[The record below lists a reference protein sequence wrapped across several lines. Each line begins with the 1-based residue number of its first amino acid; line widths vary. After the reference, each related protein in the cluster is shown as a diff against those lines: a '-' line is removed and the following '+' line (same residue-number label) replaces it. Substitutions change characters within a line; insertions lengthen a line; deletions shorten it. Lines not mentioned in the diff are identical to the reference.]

1 MTSPSPPPHGMEIP
15 NYTIGSLQLHKV
27 PCINSSIHAKSL
39 GEQQH
44 TSYTFM
50 CLSITG
56 RSEFSRNI
64 QNRQC
69 VPVVNYRLPI
79 TSTSSPTKTTSF
91 IRSPSN
97 DGLPLSYTNNNNNYT
112 VSKSLKC

>member
-1 MTSPSPPPHGMEIP
+1 MTSPPPPTP
-15 NYTIGSLQLHKV
+15 QWKSDYTIGSLQLHKV
-27 PCINSSIHAKSL
+27 PCLNSSIHAKSL
-39 GEQQH
+39 AEQQH

-64 QNRQC
+64 QNHQC

-79 TSTSSPTKTTSF
+79 PSTSSPTKT
-91 IRSPSN
+91 
-97 DGLPLSYTNNNNNYT
+97 
-112 VSKSLKC
+112 KSLIY